1 MKKLLATFLLFV
13 MAMVAAQPVVALHY
27 CGGEFQTLHLYQIE
41 DEHACCHNMEM
52 TPVEHHTACCAVTSE
67 GGVTLTN
74 IIDETYEDGCCKT
87 EITELGAE
95 VFQSSQGINFSRV
108 LLPATG
114 LLFLFNMVETVEQ
127 PLFNN
132 NNLKNTFPPEGRFL
146 ADVENLLSY
155 ICILRI

>member
-1 MKKLLATFLLFV
+1 
-13 MAMVAAQPVVALHY
+13 
-27 CGGEFQTLHLYQIE
+27 
-41 DEHACCHNMEM
+41 MEM
-52 TPVEHHTACCAVTSE
+52 LPVEHHTACCAVTSE
-67 GGVTLTN
+67 GGIYLTK